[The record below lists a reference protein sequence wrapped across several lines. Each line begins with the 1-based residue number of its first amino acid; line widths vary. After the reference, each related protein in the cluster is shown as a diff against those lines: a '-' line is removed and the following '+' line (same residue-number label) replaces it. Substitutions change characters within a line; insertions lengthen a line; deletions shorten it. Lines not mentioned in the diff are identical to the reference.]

1 MGTAADDDA
10 GAFQCVELAWQSHET
25 ELRAYLR
32 HRSFDAHVAEDA
44 LQEVFL
50 KAIRQGRRFCV
61 LENPRAWL
69 FQVARNE
76 LADRARRTRP
86 TEPLPEELAAPE
98 PEGLAAVDELAG
110 CLSRCLGELSEEDAD
125 VLRHCDLEGQT
136 ARAYAKERNLSIAA
150 AKSRLLRAR
159 QRLKAQ
165 LTTACQVRLDAT
177 GAVQGHVPRDGP
189 QEADPT
195 ASPNGTAAPAA

>member
-1 MGTAADDDA
+1 MGTAAGNDA
-10 GAFQCVELAWQSHET
+10 GAFDCVALAWRSHEA

-32 HRSFDAHVAEDA
+32 HRSFDAQVADDV

-50 KAIRQGRRFCV
+50 KAVRHGRNFRV

-86 TEPLPEELAAPE
+86 TEALPEELAAPE
-98 PEGLAAVDELAG
+98 PEGLAPVDELAG
-110 CLSRCLGELSEEDAD
+110 CLSRCLGELSQEDAD

-159 QRLKAQ
+159 RRLKAQ
-165 LTTACQVRLDAT
+165 LTTACQVRLDAS

-189 QEADPT
+189 HEADPT
-195 ASPNGTAAPAA
+195 ASPSGTAASTA